1 MTDANL
7 ASRSPYL
14 TSTLA
19 NLVGA
24 FAASILALLREW
36 RRRSRSRW
44 ELSSYSYHERA
55 DLGFAPEFDAELTKP
70 FWRK

>member
-1 MTDANL
+1 MTDATL
-7 ASRSPYL
+7 ASRSPRH

-24 FAASILALLREW
+24 FAASVWALLREW
-36 RRRSRSRW
+36 RRRARSRW

-55 DLGFAPEFDAELTKP
+55 DLGFAAELDAELTKP
-70 FWRK
+70 FWKK